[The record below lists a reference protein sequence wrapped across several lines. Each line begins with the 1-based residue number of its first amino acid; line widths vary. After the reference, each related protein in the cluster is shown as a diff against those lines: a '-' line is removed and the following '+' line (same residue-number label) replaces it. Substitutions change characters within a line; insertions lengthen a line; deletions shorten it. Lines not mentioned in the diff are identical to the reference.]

1 MALPALAPVIP
12 PLPHIMCD
20 VGAGCRG
27 LARGEQ
33 MALSPRRLAH
43 VSPDHAV
50 LGLDKGETTGRRG
63 IWRCQRK
70 PRSSR
75 PYQNVMCVMRNVGAG
90 CRGLARGE
98 QMALSPRRLAHVSPA
113 TPF

>member
-43 VSPDHAV
+43 VSP
-50 LGLDKGETTGRRG
+50 
-63 IWRCQRK
+63 
-70 PRSSR
+70 
-75 PYQNVMCVMRNVGAG
+75 
-90 CRGLARGE
+90 
-98 QMALSPRRLAHVSPA
+98 A